1 MKVNLKKER
10 VLPFSFPMQEYKKVN
25 TDKNIVLID
34 DNLVDLVIHEKVIK
48 KFKVNSIRKFSDA
61 QTALSFFKLNKAK
74 WESNK
79 KEQPDI
85 VFIDINMPNMNGFD
99 LLKSLKDF
107 NVFKQGEIKIFLLS
121 SSNNIAD
128 VNMSKQ
134 CSLCSGYIIK
144 PLTYNK
150 MNLILNVANPN
161 KYIIKI

>member
-1 MKVNLKKER
+1 
-10 VLPFSFPMQEYKKVN
+10 
-25 TDKNIVLID
+25 
-34 DNLVDLVIHEKVIK
+34 
-48 KFKVNSIRKFSDA
+48 
-61 QTALSFFKLNKAK
+61 
-74 WESNK
+74 
-79 KEQPDI
+79 
-85 VFIDINMPNMNGFD
+85 MPNMNGFD

>member
-1 MKVNLKKER
+1 MNLKKER

>member
-1 MKVNLKKER
+1 MTLIKER